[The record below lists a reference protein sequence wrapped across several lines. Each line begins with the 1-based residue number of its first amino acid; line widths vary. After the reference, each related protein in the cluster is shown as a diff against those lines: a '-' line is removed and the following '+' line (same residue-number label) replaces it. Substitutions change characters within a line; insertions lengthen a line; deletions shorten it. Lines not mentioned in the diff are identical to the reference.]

1 MNKILSLL
9 CLFLMIT
16 SVMAQNGS
24 NNTLIKP
31 SSLQKGDTVMI
42 LAPAGIVRDS
52 TGVNNGI
59 ALLKKWGLNV
69 KLGKN
74 LFNQHFKFAGTDA
87 ERLAD
92 FQNAL
97 DDDNVKAIWCARGG
111 YGAIRILDDLDFTK
125 FKQNPKWIIGFSD
138 ITAFHNEVH
147 IMGIETMHG
156 IMPLT
161 YKPDNKEQRQSI
173 KSLKKAFFGKRVK
186 YRVAESDY
194 NREGNT
200 EGAVVGG
207 NLSLVYSMLGSKSQ
221 LDPSGKILYLEEVG
235 EALYHIDRM
244 MISLKRAGYFENCK
258 GLIIGGMSGVKNEP
272 SEFGMTY
279 QEIILD
285 AVKDYNFPVAFDFP
299 AGHITDNRTLIL
311 GREIEMKVKGSKT
324 VVKFER

>member
-125 FKQNPKWIIGFSD
+125 FK
-138 ITAFHNEVH
+138 
-147 IMGIETMHG
+147 
-156 IMPLT
+156 
-161 YKPDNKEQRQSI
+161 
-173 KSLKKAFFGKRVK
+173 
-186 YRVAESDY
+186 
-194 NREGNT
+194 NT
-200 EGAVVGG
+200 
-207 NLSLVYSMLGSKSQ
+207 LLVFRIF
-221 LDPSGKILYLEEVG
+221 IL
-235 EALYHIDRM
+235 LYW
-244 MISLKRAGYFENCK
+244 
-258 GLIIGGMSGVKNEP
+258 
-272 SEFGMTY
+272 
-279 QEIILD
+279 
-285 AVKDYNFPVAFDFP
+285 
-299 AGHITDNRTLIL
+299 
-311 GREIEMKVKGSKT
+311 
-324 VVKFER
+324 